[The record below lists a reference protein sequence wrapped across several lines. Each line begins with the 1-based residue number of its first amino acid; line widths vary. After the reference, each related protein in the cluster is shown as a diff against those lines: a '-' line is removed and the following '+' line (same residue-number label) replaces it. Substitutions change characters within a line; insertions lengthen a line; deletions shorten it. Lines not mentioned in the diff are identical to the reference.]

1 MANTTLI
8 KTITVVLPV
17 KRSTNINTFD
27 TDMQH
32 IHDMLATTTIFG
44 ISAADLLQFQT
55 DITTL
60 ETDETHVLSHLAGAV
75 GALNAQKTIVYN
87 EAEAFR
93 AAVQTTVNKPANV
106 ANAVA
111 LVASAGMLIK
121 GKKASTK
128 QDLTAKPG
136 KLSGTED
143 LIKKSVG
150 RRAAYL
156 WYQALDSNP
165 TVFVPCNPPC
175 SLETKVT
182 VTGLIPNTVYHF
194 QCVPVLPVKKPKK
207 GGGTTTGTSSSTSTT
222 AKVAQ
227 GIGKATQ
234 SVKVTVV

>member
-1 MANTTLI
+1 
-8 KTITVVLPV
+8 VLPV
-17 KRSTNINTFD
+17 KKSTNINTFD
-27 TDMQH
+27 ADMQH
-32 IHDMLATTTIFG
+32 IHDLLAAAIIFG

-55 DITTL
+55 DITLL
-60 ETDETHVLSHLAGAV
+60 ETDETHVLSHLVGAV
-75 GALNAQKTIVYN
+75 GALNAQKIIVYN

-93 AAVQTTVNKPANV
+93 AIVQNVVNKPANI
-106 ANAVA
+106 ANAVE

-150 RRAAYL
+150 RKAAYL
-156 WYQALDSNP
+156 WYQQGPADAKM
-165 TVFVPCNPPC
+165 VPCTPPC

-182 VTGLIPNTVYHF
+182 VTGLTPNTVYSF
-194 QCVPVLPVKKPKK
+194 ECVPVLPVKKPKK
-207 GGGTTTGTSSSTSTT
+207 GGGNTTGVGSSTGTT

>member
-1 MANTTLI
+1 MTSKKKLTKKFILTADLHGKTQEDTLS
-8 KTITVVLPV
+8 KE
-17 KRSTNINTFD
+17 
-27 TDMQH
+27 TDMVKAQ
-32 IHDMLATTTIFG
+32 IANPTLVSGLNPTATTVQGQITAITDPNTGLIHQRAVLEAQTKALTLQINKG
-44 ISAADLLQFQT
+44 IEDIKDIIIDQWMPQTQSA
-55 DITTL
+55 
-60 ETDETHVLSHLAGAV
+60 
-75 GALNAQKTIVYN
+75 
-87 EAEAFR
+87 
-93 AAVQTTVNKPANV
+93 
-106 ANAVA
+106 
-111 LVASAGMLIK
+111 
-121 GKKASTK
+121 
-128 QDLTAKPG
+128 LTAKPG

-207 GGGTTTGTSSSTSTT
+207 GGGNITTGTGSGTGTT